1 MEARIARPAGSAPAL
16 GSPVKYRVLVDD
28 NFHYTD
34 ESERYE
40 LGQFDTLEA
49 AVAACK
55 SVVDEFLVPTYRPG
69 MTVAELLEQYAFFGE
84 DPFVYTGEGTVAV
97 SVRDY
102 ASERV
107 WEICGAK

>member
-1 MEARIARPAGSAPAL
+1 M
-16 GSPVKYRVLVDD
+16 KYRVLVDD
-28 NFHYTD
+28 NFHYMD

-55 SVVDEFLVPTYRPG
+55 SVVDEFLVSTYRPG

-84 DPFVYTGEGTVAV
+84 DPFVYTGDGTVPFSA
-97 SVRDY
+97 RDY

-107 WEICGAK
+107 REICGAE